1 MTFSQTTLLTLLYL
15 QYFLFDE
22 TVFAALPAPN
32 SEPKWILLVSL
43 V

>member
-22 TVFAALPAPN
+22 TVFAALPAPTLN
-32 SEPKWILLVSL
+32 RNGSY
-43 V
+43 